1 MPATWLVW
9 PTSWQHTGLL
19 TVGGAGGVGSKQLGQ
34 QGLHALLVVAQRH
47 VSAVQL
53 QGVQLQQPGALVQ
66 AGGALGG
73 ALGQRGAGH

>member
-1 MPATWLVW
+1 MATQPASQ
-9 PTSWQHTGLL
+9 PASNAGLL
-19 TVGGAGGVGSKQLGQ
+19 TVGGAGSIWRKQLCQ
-34 QGLHALLVVAQRH
+34 QGLHAFLVVTQRH

-73 ALGQRGAGH
+73 ALGQRGTGH